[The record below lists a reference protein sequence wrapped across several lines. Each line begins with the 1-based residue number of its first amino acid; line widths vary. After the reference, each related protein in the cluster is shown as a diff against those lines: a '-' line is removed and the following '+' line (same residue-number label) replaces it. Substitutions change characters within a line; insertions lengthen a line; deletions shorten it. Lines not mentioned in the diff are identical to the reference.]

1 MSVFT
6 RPIADFRE
14 ARDSERL
21 GRMFRRALGRAFIY
35 IGLLVGL
42 MLFAGPLYWMIASG
56 VKAEGDVFQY
66 PPNFIPQEIYLQNY
80 PDAINRFP
88 LINSVKNTL
97 FVVVMIEIGRLLTS
111 SLAAFGFSRVSF
123 PHRDKIFILVLST
136 MMIPYHVTLIPQY
149 LIFRDLRLLDSL
161 HPLYIPHLFGGG
173 AFFIFL
179 LRQFFLT
186 IPKDYDDAARIDG
199 CGTFGIYWKIIMPQ
213 SLPASGCR
221 CDLHLHVDVGGLPRP
236 ADLRKLPR
244 ETHRCP
250 RLPALAEGW
259 PHTGRLPED
268 GLESHHGNG
277 LGDNV
282 AADHGVLLC
291 PTLLHSGCRNQWG
304 QGLRDPTD

>member
-1 MSVFT
+1 MILVT
-6 RPIADFRE
+6 REVDKFRD
-14 ARDSERL
+14 AYDSGRL
-21 GRMFRRALGRAFIY
+21 GRLMRRALGRGSIY
-35 IGLLVGL
+35 LGLLVGIV
-42 MLFAGPLYWMIASG
+42 LFTGPLYWMIASA

-66 PPNFIPQEIYLQNY
+66 PPNFIPQEIFLNNY
-80 PDAINRFP
+80 PDAISRFP
-88 LINSVKNTL
+88 PINSLKNTL

-213 SLPASGCR
+213 SLPALGAVAIFTFMWTWEDFLGPLIYVNSPEK
-221 CDLHLHVDVGGLPRP
+221 HTV
-236 ADLRKLPR
+236 
-244 ETHRCP
+244 
-250 RLPALAEGW
+250 ALAYQHWQRGGPIQGAFLKMGW
-259 PHTGRLPED
+259 NHIMAMGSVITLPPIM
-268 GLESHHGNG
+268 
-277 LGDNV
+277 V
-282 AADHGVLLC
+282 FFFAQRYFIQGVVI
-291 PTLLHSGCRNQWG
+291 SGVKG
-304 QGLRDPTD
+304 